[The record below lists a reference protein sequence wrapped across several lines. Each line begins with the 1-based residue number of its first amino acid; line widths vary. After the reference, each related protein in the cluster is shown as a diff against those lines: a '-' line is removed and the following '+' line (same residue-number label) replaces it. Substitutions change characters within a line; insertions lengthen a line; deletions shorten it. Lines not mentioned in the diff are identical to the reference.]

1 MKKINH
7 YVLNGAIALL
17 STAGFVACSSSD
29 DVTDAPVNPSYDGK
43 SVKTQFAI
51 NIATPVSGKTSTR
64 MTGGNTQNGSGT
76 NSNTGTF
83 LGMNNINLLTFK
95 EADVFNVTTSSAQR
109 TSNIQLDQ
117 VITLAQL
124 NASDIS
130 DTQSSKIYTDVYI
143 PVGTSQFLFY
153 GTGPI
158 GSSNNKDR
166 FSKGTLATPTIE
178 SGQTLANIEYSLV
191 TTLSENSGYTTTA
204 QEFSDYLDAIVNSS
218 YTNST
223 SMTSTWASLGDESKW
238 QTLKTAYTNFTSVG
252 SNGARGGSANAI
264 LFTLKQLYEICENLS
279 SSSDNDVKGLAGA
292 IKDNITNASGT
303 IKVKATAEQDTKG
316 NTTGYKLEYDGLV
329 DKYSTFPAT
338 YGLPEG
344 AAQLTFDTTNK
355 FEYVT
360 NGNVGNAGST
370 GTNANVAFDV
380 NNVTYPAAL
389 TYFVH
394 TPARATTKEIATTGT
409 GTDVWPTTVASWDGV
424 WNASTGYFKD
434 WTKTV
439 NSNSRSVALQYN
451 INYGVACLATTV
463 KCADKAY
470 LEDNSAAMNS
480 ESSNQQITIP
490 TGGFHV
496 TGILIGGQSK
506 TVGWD
511 FLNPKSNDQ
520 KYVVYDNDLSV
531 DASSNGVWAKRN
543 SESSKN
549 YTLVFDNYVSD
560 ATDGKQP
567 AVNIALEL
575 VNDKEEFFGVDG
587 RIAPGQKFYLVAKL
601 DPNDNNTG
609 GTASGSINW
618 PETTKSNFPAT
629 NVNRVFIQD
638 YTTTANF
645 TINSLKNAYV
655 TIPDLR
661 ASKLQLGLSVDLTW
675 QSGLTFDVPIN

>member
-1 MKKINH
+1 MKTRL
-7 YVLNGAIALL
+7 YLSAIKCAAALVA
-17 STAGFVACSSSD
+17 TAGLTACSSSD
-29 DVTDAPVNPSYDGK
+29 DVTDAPVNPTYDGK

-51 NIATPVSGKTSTR
+51 NIATPVSGKPSTR

-76 NSNTGTF
+76 LGNTNLF

-95 EADVFNVTTSSAQR
+95 EADNISVTTYSATR
-109 TSNIQLDQ
+109 TSNTQLDQ

-130 DTQSSKIYTDVYI
+130 ESQSSKIYTDVYI

-204 QEFSDYLDAIVNSS
+204 KAFSDYLDAIVNSS

-223 SMTSTWASLGDESKW
+223 STTSTWASLSDEAKW
-238 QTLKTAYTNFTSVG
+238 QTLNTAYKNFTYVG
-252 SNGARGGSANAI
+252 SNGARGGSADAI
-264 LFTLKQLYEICENLS
+264 LFTLKQLYEICDNLS
-279 SSSDNDVKGLAGA
+279 SSSDDDVKGLAGA
-292 IKDNITNASGT
+292 IKDNIINASGT
-303 IKVKATAEQDTKG
+303 IKVKATAETNTEG
-316 NTTGYKLEYDGLV
+316 TTGYKLEYDGLA
-329 DKYSTFPAT
+329 DTYRTFPAT

-360 NGNVGNAGST
+360 NGNIGKSGAT
-370 GTNANVAFDV
+370 GTNANVAFNVD
-380 NNVTYPAAL
+380 NVTYPAAL

-409 GTDVWPTTVASWDGV
+409 GTDVWPNTVDNWDGV
-424 WNASTGYFKD
+424 WNASTGNFKD

-490 TGGFHV
+490 SDGFHV

-531 DASSNGVWAKRN
+531 DASSNGVWAKCN

-560 ATDGKQP
+560 ATDGQP

-575 VNDKEEFFGVDG
+575 VNDKEEFFGIDG

-601 DPNDNNTG
+601 DPNDTATG
-609 GTASGSINW
+609 GTASGTITW
-618 PETTKSNFPAT
+618 PEASKSNFPAT
-629 NVNRVFIQD
+629 GVNRVFIQD
-638 YTTTANF
+638 HTTVANF

-675 QSGLTFDVPIN
+675 QSGLTFDVPIE

>member
-1 MKKINH
+1 MNRINN

-29 DVTDAPVNPSYDGK
+29 DVTDAPVNPTYDGK

-51 NIATPVSGKTSTR
+51 NIATPVTGNPSTR
-64 MTGGNTQNGSGT
+64 MSGENTQNGSGNT
-76 NSNTGTF
+76 NAF
-83 LGMNNINLLTFK
+83 LGMNNIQLLTFK
-95 EADVFNVTTSSAQR
+95 EADDIHVTSSTTR
-109 TSNIQLDQ
+109 TSDIQLDQ
-117 VITLAQL
+117 VITLQNL
-124 NASDIS
+124 TNTEIS
-130 DTQSSKIYTDVYI
+130 GTQSSKIYTDVYI

-158 GSSNNKDR
+158 GASTNENR
-166 FSKGTLATPTIE
+166 FSTGTLKTPTLA
-178 SGQTLANIEYSLV
+178 SGQTLADIKYSLV
-191 TTLSENSGYTTTA
+191 TTLSENSGYATTA
-204 QEFSDYLDAIVNSS
+204 KAFADYLDAIVNSS
-218 YTNST
+218 FTNST
-223 SMTSTWASLGDESKW
+223 STTSTWASLGGDDKW
-238 QTLKTAYTNFTSVG
+238 QTLKTAYENFIYVG
-252 SNGARGGSANAI
+252 SKGARGGSANAI
-264 LFTLKQLYEICENLS
+264 LFTLKQLYEICDDF
-279 SSSDNDVKGLAGA
+279 SSDSDEDVRGLAGA
-292 IKDNITNASGT
+292 IKNNIINTGGT
-303 IKVKATAEQDTKG
+303 IIVKATAEHDTQG
-316 NTTGYKLEYDGLV
+316 NTTGYRMEYNGLA

-344 AAQLTFDTTNK
+344 AAQLTFNNTTDK

-360 NGNVGNAGST
+360 NANVGNAGTT
-370 GTNANVAFDV
+370 GTNVAFDV
-380 NNVTYPAAL
+380 NKVTYPAAL

-394 TPARATTKEIATTGT
+394 TPARATTKEIATTGN
-409 GTDVWPTTVASWDGV
+409 GTDVWPNTVANWDGV
-424 WNASTGYFKD
+424 WNESTGNFKD

-470 LEDNSAAMNS
+470 LEDNSAEMNQ

-490 TGGFHV
+490 DDGFRV
-496 TGILIGGQSK
+496 TGILIGGQSQ

-511 FLNPKSNDQ
+511 FLNPNSNEQ
-520 KYVVYDNDLSV
+520 NYVVYDNDLS
-531 DASSNGVWAKRN
+531 GVLAKRN
-543 SESSKN
+543 TESSKN
-549 YTLVFDNYVSD
+549 YTLVFDNYVSNT
-560 ATDGKQP
+560 TDGKQP

-575 VNDKEEFFGVDG
+575 VNDKEEFFGIDG

-601 DPNDNNTG
+601 DPNDIQTG
-609 GTASGSINW
+609 GTASGTITW
-618 PETTKSNFPAT
+618 PDTNKSNFPARE
-629 NVNRVFIQD
+629 VNRVFIQD

-675 QSGLTFDVPIN
+675 QSGLTFEVPIE

>member
-1 MKKINH
+1 MNRINN

-17 STAGFVACSSSD
+17 STAGLVACSSSD
-29 DVTDAPVNPSYDGK
+29 DVTDAPVNPTYDGK

-95 EADVFNVTTSSAQR
+95 DDDVFSVTSSTTAR

-117 VITLAQL
+117 VITLQDLATS
-124 NASDIS
+124 AIS
-130 DTQSSKIYTDVYI
+130 EDQSSKIYTDVYI

-158 GSSNNKDR
+158 GASTNNDR
-166 FSKGTLATPTIE
+166 FSKGTLTTPTLA
-178 SGQTLANIEYSLV
+178 SGQTLADIEYSLV
-191 TTLSENSGYTTTA
+191 TTLSKNTGYTTTA
-204 QEFSDYLDAIVNSS
+204 KAFADYLNAIVTSS
-218 YTNST
+218 FTNNST
-223 SMTSTWASLGDESKW
+223 NVISTWASLSNEDKW
-238 QTLKTAYTNFTSVG
+238 QTLKTAYANFTAVG

-264 LFTLKQLYEICENLS
+264 LFTLKQLYEICDDLY
-279 SSSDNDVKGLAGA
+279 SDSDEDEDVKGLAGA
-292 IKDNITNASGT
+292 IKNNILNTSGT
-303 IKVKATAEQDTKG
+303 IKVKATAEP
-316 NTTGYKLEYDGLV
+316 NSTGYKMEYDEIA
-329 DKYSTFPAT
+329 DTYSKFPET

-344 AAQLTFDTTNK
+344 AAQLTFTDK

-360 NGNVGNAGST
+360 DANVGNTGTT
-370 GTNANVAFDV
+370 GTNVNVAFDV
-380 NNVTYPAAL
+380 NKVTYPASL

-409 GTDVWPTTVASWDGV
+409 GNDIWPKTVSAWDDVWG
-424 WNASTGYFKD
+424 STGSFKD

-463 KCADKAY
+463 KCADKEY
-470 LEDNSAAMNS
+470 LEDNSAAMNP
-480 ESSNQQITIP
+480 ESSDQQIKIP
-490 TGGFHV
+490 NDGFHV
-496 TGILIGGQSK
+496 TGILIGGQSQ

-511 FLNPKSNDQ
+511 FLNPKSSEQN
-520 KYVVYDNDLSV
+520 YVVYDNDLSV
-531 DASSNGVWAKRN
+531 GVWAQRKTV
-543 SESSKN
+543 SSKN

-560 ATDGKQP
+560 AADGNQP

-575 VNDKEEFFGVDG
+575 VNGDEEFFGIDG

-601 DPNDNNTG
+601 DPNDNRTG
-609 GTASGSINW
+609 GTASDAITW
-618 PETTKSNFPAT
+618 PDPTKSNFPAT
-629 NVNRVFIQD
+629 GTNRVFIQD

-675 QSGLTFDVPIN
+675 QSGLTFNVPID

>member
-1 MKKINH
+1 MNRINN

-17 STAGFVACSSSD
+17 STAGLVACSSSD
-29 DVTDAPVNPSYDGK
+29 DVSDAPVNPTYDGK

-64 MTGGNTQNGSGT
+64 MTGGNTQNGSGP

-95 EADVFNVTTSSAQR
+95 DADVFSVTSSTAAR

-117 VITLAQL
+117 VITLQDLA
-124 NASDIS
+124 NSAIS
-130 DTQSSKIYTDVYI
+130 DAQSSKIYTDVYI

-153 GTGPI
+153 GTGQI
-158 GSSNNKDR
+158 GASTNEDR
-166 FSKGTLATPTIE
+166 FSKGTLTTPTLA
-178 SGQTLANIEYSLV
+178 SGQTLADIEYSLV
-191 TTLSENSGYTTTA
+191 TTLSINSGYTTTA
-204 QEFSDYLDAIVNSS
+204 KAFADYLDAIANSS
-218 YTNST
+218 YTNLT
-223 SMTSTWASLGDESKW
+223 SMTSTWASLGDEPKW
-238 QTLKTAYTNFTSVG
+238 QTLKTAYNNFIYVG

-264 LFTLKQLYEICENLS
+264 LFTLKQLYEICDDLS
-279 SSSDNDVKGLAGA
+279 SVSDEDVKGLAGA
-292 IKDNITNASGT
+292 IKNNITNTSGT
-303 IKVKATAEQDTKG
+303 IKVKATPEQDNLG
-316 NTTGYKLEYDGLV
+316 NITGYKLEYDDVLT
-329 DKYSTFPAT
+329 DEYKKFPET

-344 AAQLTFDTTNK
+344 AAQLTFDNTNK

-360 NGNVGNAGST
+360 SANVGNT
-370 GTNANVAFDV
+370 GTNGTNVAFDV
-380 NNVTYPAAL
+380 DNVTYPAAL

-394 TPARATTKEIATTGT
+394 TPARATTKEIATTGP
-409 GTDVWPTTVASWDGV
+409 GTDVWPNTVASWDGV
-424 WNASTGYFKD
+424 WDESSGYFKD

-490 TGGFHV
+490 NNGFRV

-520 KYVVYDNDLSV
+520 NYVVYDNDLS
-531 DASSNGVWAKRN
+531 GVWAERN
-543 SESSKN
+543 TESSKN

-575 VNDKEEFFGVDG
+575 VNDKEEFFGIDG

-601 DPNDNNTG
+601 DPNDNQDG
-609 GTASGSINW
+609 GTASGTITW
-618 PETTKSNFPAT
+618 PEATKSNFPARE
-629 NVNRVFIQD
+629 VNRVFIQD
-638 YTTTANF
+638 YTTKAKF

-675 QSGLTFDVPIN
+675 QSGLTFNVPID

>member
-1 MKKINH
+1 MKRINN

-17 STAGFVACSSSD
+17 STAGLVSCSSSD

-64 MTGGNTQNGSGT
+64 MTSGNTQNGSGNT
-76 NSNTGTF
+76 NSF
-83 LGMNNINLLTFK
+83 LGMNNIQLLTFK
-95 EADVFNVTTSSAQR
+95 EADDIYVTSSTTR
-109 TSNIQLDQ
+109 TSDIQLDQ
-117 VITLAQL
+117 VITLQNL
-124 NASDIS
+124 TNTEIS
-130 DTQSSKIYTDVYI
+130 GTQSSKIYTDVYI

-158 GSSNNKDR
+158 GASTNEDR
-166 FSKGTLATPTIE
+166 FSKGTLTTPTLA
-178 SGQTLANIEYSLV
+178 SGQTLADIEYSLV
-191 TTLSENSGYTTTA
+191 TTLGENSDYTTTA
-204 QEFSDYLDAIVNSS
+204 KAFADYLNAIVKSS
-218 YTNST
+218 FTNST
-223 SMTSTWASLGDESKW
+223 NVTSTWASLGEDDKW
-238 QTLKTAYTNFTSVG
+238 QTLKTAYNNFIYVG

-264 LFTLKQLYEICENLS
+264 LFTLKQLYEICDDLS
-279 SSSDNDVKGLAGA
+279 SDSDEDEDVKGLAGE
-292 IKDNITNASGT
+292 IKNNIINTSGT
-303 IKVKATAEQDTKG
+303 IKVKATAETDAQG
-316 NTTGYKLEYDGLV
+316 NTTTTGYRMEYNGLA

-344 AAQLTFDTTNK
+344 AAQLTFDSTNK

-360 NGNVGNAGST
+360 NANVGTT
-370 GTNANVAFDV
+370 GTNVTFDV
-380 NNVTYPAAL
+380 QKVTYPAAL

-409 GTDVWPTTVASWDGV
+409 GDVWPKTVSAWDDV
-424 WNASTGYFKD
+424 WGSTGYFKD

-470 LEDNSAAMNS
+470 LEDNSAEMNQ
-480 ESSNQQITIP
+480 ESSNQQIKIP
-490 TGGFHV
+490 NNGFHV

-511 FLNPKSNDQ
+511 FLNPNSNDQ
-520 KYVVYDNDLSV
+520 NYVVYDNDLSV
-531 DASSNGVWAKRN
+531 DASSSGVWAKRN
-543 SESSKN
+543 TPSSKN

-560 ATDGKQP
+560 ATGGKQP

-575 VNDKEEFFGVDG
+575 VNDNEEFFGIDG

-601 DPNDNNTG
+601 DPNDNLNG
-609 GTASGSINW
+609 GTASGAITW
-618 PETTKSNFPAT
+618 PDPTKSNFPAT
-629 NVNRVFIQD
+629 GTNRVFIQD

-675 QSGLTFDVPIN
+675 QNGLTFEVPIE

>member
-1 MKKINH
+1 MNRINN

-29 DVTDAPVNPSYDGK
+29 DVSDAPVNPTYDGK

-64 MTGGNTQNGSGT
+64 MTGGNTQNGSGP

-95 EADVFNVTTSSAQR
+95 DADDFSVTSSTAAR

-117 VITLAQL
+117 VITLQDLA
-124 NASDIS
+124 NSAIS
-130 DTQSSKIYTDVYI
+130 DAQSSKIYTDVYI

-153 GTGPI
+153 GTGQI
-158 GSSNNKDR
+158 GASTNEDR
-166 FSKGTLATPTIE
+166 FSKGTLTTPTLA
-178 SGQTLANIEYSLV
+178 SGQTLADIEYSLV
-191 TTLSENSGYTTTA
+191 TTLSINSGYTTTA
-204 QEFSDYLDAIVNSS
+204 KAFADYLDAIANSS
-218 YTNST
+218 YTNLT
-223 SMTSTWASLGDESKW
+223 SMTSTWASLGDEPKW
-238 QTLKTAYTNFTSVG
+238 QTLKTAYNNFIYVG

-264 LFTLKQLYEICENLS
+264 LFTLKQLYEICDDLS
-279 SSSDNDVKGLAGA
+279 SVSDEDVNGLAGA
-292 IKDNITNASGT
+292 IKNNITNTSGT
-303 IKVKATAEQDTKG
+303 IKVKATPEQDNLG
-316 NTTGYKLEYDGLV
+316 NITGYKLEYDDVLT
-329 DKYSTFPAT
+329 DEYKKFPET

-344 AAQLTFDTTNK
+344 AAQLTFDNTNK

-360 NGNVGNAGST
+360 SANVGNT
-370 GTNANVAFDV
+370 GTNGTNVAFDV
-380 NNVTYPAAL
+380 DNVTYPAAL

-394 TPARATTKEIATTGT
+394 TPARATTKEIATTGP
-409 GTDVWPTTVASWDGV
+409 GTDVWPNTVASWDGV
-424 WNASTGYFKD
+424 WDESSGYFKD

-490 TGGFHV
+490 NNGFRV

-511 FLNPKSNDQ
+511 FLNPTSNDQ
-520 KYVVYDNDLSV
+520 NYVVYDNDLSV
-531 DASSNGVWAKRN
+531 DASSSGVWAKRN
-543 SESSKN
+543 TPSSKN
-549 YTLVFDNYVSD
+549 YTLVFDNYVAD

-575 VNDKEEFFGVDG
+575 VNDKEEFFGIDG

-601 DPNDNNTG
+601 DPNDNQTG
-609 GTASGSINW
+609 GTALGTITW
-618 PETTKSNFPAT
+618 PDHTKSNFPAT
-629 NVNRVFIQD
+629 GKNRVFIQD

-675 QSGLTFDVPIN
+675 QSGLTFNVPID

>member
-1 MKKINH
+1 MNRINN

-29 DVTDAPVNPSYDGK
+29 DVSDAPVNPTYDGK

-64 MTGGNTQNGSGT
+64 MTGGNTQNGSGS

-95 EADVFNVTTSSAQR
+95 DADVFSVTSSTAAR

-117 VITLAQL
+117 VITLQDLATS
-124 NASDIS
+124 AIS
-130 DTQSSKIYTDVYI
+130 EDQSSKIYTDVYI

-158 GSSNNKDR
+158 GAFTNNDR
-166 FSKGTLATPTIE
+166 FSKGTLTTPTLA
-178 SGQTLANIEYSLV
+178 SGQTLADIKYSLV
-191 TTLSENSGYTTTA
+191 TTLGENSGYTTTA
-204 QEFSDYLDAIVNSS
+204 KAFADYLDAIANSS

-223 SMTSTWASLGDESKW
+223 SITSTWASLSEEARW
-238 QTLKTAYTNFTSVG
+238 QTLKTAYNNFIYVG

-264 LFTLKQLYEICENLS
+264 LFTLKQLYEICDDLN
-279 SSSDNDVKGLAGA
+279 SSSDDDVKGLANA
-292 IKDNITNASGT
+292 IKNNILNTSGT
-303 IKVKATAEQDTKG
+303 IKVKATAEYDTQS
-316 NTTGYKLEYDGLV
+316 NITGYKMEYDDVLT
-329 DKYSTFPAT
+329 DEYKKFPET

-344 AAQLTFDTTNK
+344 AAQLTFDNTNK

-360 NGNVGNAGST
+360 SANVGNT
-370 GTNANVAFDV
+370 GTTGTNVAFDV

-394 TPARATTKEIATTGT
+394 TPARATTKEIATTGP
-409 GTDVWPTTVASWDGV
+409 GTDVWPNTVANWDGV
-424 WNASTGYFKD
+424 WNESTGNFKD

-463 KCADKAY
+463 KCADKEY
-470 LEDNSAAMNS
+470 LEDNSAAMNP

-490 TGGFHV
+490 TNGFRV

-511 FLNPKSNDQ
+511 FLNPISNDQ
-520 KYVVYDNDLSV
+520 NYVVYDNDLSV
-531 DASSNGVWAKRN
+531 DASSSGVWAKRN
-543 SESSKN
+543 TESSKN

-560 ATDGKQP
+560 ATDGRQP

-575 VNDKEEFFGVDG
+575 VNDKEEFFGIDG

-601 DPNDNNTG
+601 DPNDNQNG
-609 GTASGSINW
+609 GTASGTITW

-629 NVNRVFIQD
+629 GTNRVFIQD
-638 YTTTANF
+638 YTTKANF

>member
-1 MKKINH
+1 MNRINN

-17 STAGFVACSSSD
+17 STAGLVACSSSD
-29 DVTDAPVNPSYDGK
+29 DVTDAPVNPTYDGK

-51 NIATPVSGKTSTR
+51 NIATPVTGNPSTR
-64 MTGGNTQNGSGT
+64 MSDVNTQNGSGNT
-76 NSNTGTF
+76 NSF

-95 EADVFNVTTSSAQR
+95 EADAIKVTSYTDR

-117 VITLAQL
+117 VITLQNL
-124 NASDIS
+124 TNTEIS
-130 DTQSSKIYTDVYI
+130 GTQSSKIYTDVYI

-158 GSSNNKDR
+158 GASTNNDR
-166 FSKGTLATPTIE
+166 FSKGTLTTPTLAI
-178 SGQTLANIEYSLV
+178 GQTLANIEYSLV
-191 TTLSENSGYTTTA
+191 TTLSENSGYETTA
-204 QEFSDYLDAIVNSS
+204 KAFADYLDAIANSS
-218 YTNST
+218 FTNST
-223 SMTSTWASLGDESKW
+223 NATNKWASLGEEAKW
-238 QTLKTAYTNFTSVG
+238 QTLKTAYENFIDVG

-264 LFTLKQLYEICENLS
+264 LFTLKQLYEICDDLNSS
-279 SSSDNDVKGLAGA
+279 SSSDEDVKGLAGA
-292 IKDNITNASGT
+292 IKDKITNISGT
-303 IKVKATAEQDTKG
+303 IKVKATPEQDTQG
-316 NTTGYKLEYDGLV
+316 NTTGFKMEYDGLA
-329 DKYSTFPAT
+329 DTYSTFPAT

-344 AAQLTFDTTNK
+344 AAQLTFDSTNK

-360 NGNVGNAGST
+360 NANVGNTGTT
-370 GTNANVAFDV
+370 GTNVKVAFDV
-380 NNVTYPAAL
+380 NKVTYPAAL

-409 GTDVWPTTVASWDGV
+409 GTDVWPNTVANWDGV
-424 WNASTGYFKD
+424 WNESTGNFKD

-470 LEDNSAAMNS
+470 LEDNSAAMNQ

-490 TGGFHV
+490 TDGFRV

-511 FLNPKSNDQ
+511 FLNPNSNEQ
-520 KYVVYDNDLSV
+520 NYVVYDNDLS
-531 DASSNGVWAKRN
+531 GVLAKRN
-543 SESSKN
+543 TESSKN
-549 YTLVFDNYVSD
+549 YTLVFDNYVSNT
-560 ATDGKQP
+560 TDGKQP

-575 VNDKEEFFGVDG
+575 VNDKEEFFGIDG

-601 DPNDNNTG
+601 DPNDIQTG
-609 GTASGSINW
+609 GTASGTITW
-618 PETTKSNFPAT
+618 PDTNKSNFPARE
-629 NVNRVFIQD
+629 VNRVFIQD

-675 QSGLTFDVPIN
+675 QSGLTFDVSID

>member
-1 MKKINH
+1 
-7 YVLNGAIALL
+7 
-17 STAGFVACSSSD
+17 
-29 DVTDAPVNPSYDGK
+29 
-43 SVKTQFAI
+43 
-51 NIATPVSGKTSTR
+51 
-64 MTGGNTQNGSGT
+64 
-76 NSNTGTF
+76 
-83 LGMNNINLLTFK
+83 MNNIQLLTFK
-95 EADVFNVTTSSAQR
+95 EADDIHVTSSTTR
-109 TSNIQLDQ
+109 TSDIQLDQ
-117 VITLAQL
+117 VITLQNL
-124 NASDIS
+124 TNTEIS
-130 DTQSSKIYTDVYI
+130 GTQSSKIYTDVYI

-158 GSSNNKDR
+158 GASTNNDR
-166 FSKGTLATPTIE
+166 FSKGTLKTPRLAI
-178 SGQTLANIEYSLV
+178 GQTLANIEYSLV

-204 QEFSDYLDAIVNSS
+204 KAFADYLDAIVNSS
-218 YTNST
+218 FTNST
-223 SMTSTWASLGDESKW
+223 STTSTWASLGEDAKW
-238 QTLKTAYTNFTSVG
+238 QTLKTAYENFIYVG
-252 SNGARGGSANAI
+252 PNGARGGSANAI
-264 LFTLKQLYEICENLS
+264 LFTLKQLYEICDDF
-279 SSSDNDVKGLAGA
+279 SSDSDEDVRGLAGA
-292 IKDNITNASGT
+292 IKNNIINTGGT
-303 IKVKATAEQDTKG
+303 IIVKATAEHDTQG
-316 NTTGYKLEYDGLV
+316 NITGYNMEYDGLA
-329 DKYSTFPAT
+329 DTYKKFPAT
-338 YGLPEG
+338 YGLPDG
-344 AAQLTFDTTNK
+344 AAQLTFNSTNK

-360 NGNVGNAGST
+360 NANVGNTGTT
-370 GTNANVAFDV
+370 GTNVKVAFDV

-409 GTDVWPTTVASWDGV
+409 GTDVWPNTVANWDGV
-424 WNASTGYFKD
+424 WDESTGFFKD

-470 LEDNSAAMNS
+470 LEDNSAEMNQ

-490 TGGFHV
+490 TGGFRV

-520 KYVVYDNDLSV
+520 NYVVYDNDLS
-531 DASSNGVWAKRN
+531 GVWAERN
-543 SESSKN
+543 TESSKN

-575 VNDKEEFFGVDG
+575 VNGDEEFFGIDG

-601 DPNDNNTG
+601 DPNDNQNG
-609 GTASGSINW
+609 GTASGTITW
-618 PETTKSNFPAT
+618 PETSTSNFPARE
-629 NVNRVFIQD
+629 VNRVFIQD

-675 QSGLTFDVPIN
+675 QSGLTFDVPIE

>member
-1 MKKINH
+1 MKRINN

-17 STAGFVACSSSD
+17 STAGLVACSSD

-51 NIATPVSGKTSTR
+51 NIATPVTGNPSTR
-64 MTGGNTQNGSGT
+64 MSDVNTQNGTSGT
-76 NSNTGTF
+76 NSF

-95 EADVFNVTTSSAQR
+95 DADDISVTSSTPR

-117 VITLAQL
+117 VITLQNL
-124 NASDIS
+124 TNTEIS
-130 DTQSSKIYTDVYI
+130 GTQSSKIYTDVYI

-158 GSSNNKDR
+158 GTSTNSDR
-166 FSKGTLATPTIE
+166 FSKGTLTTPTLA

-191 TTLSENSGYTTTA
+191 TTLNENSGYTATA
-204 QEFSDYLDAIVNSS
+204 KDFADYLDAIVNSS
-218 YTNST
+218 FTNST
-223 SMTSTWASLGDESKW
+223 STTSTWASLGEDSKW
-238 QTLKTAYTNFTSVG
+238 QTLKTAYENFIYVG
-252 SNGARGGSANAI
+252 SKGARGGSANAI
-264 LFTLKQLYEICENLS
+264 LFTLKQLYEICDALN
-279 SSSDNDVKGLAGA
+279 SSSDDDVKGLAGV
-292 IKDNITNASGT
+292 IKNNILNTTGP
-303 IKVKATAEQDTKG
+303 IKVKATAEP
-316 NTTGYKLEYDGLV
+316 NSTGYKMEYDGIA
-329 DKYSTFPAT
+329 DTYSTFPAT

-344 AAQLTFDTTNK
+344 AAQLTFDNTNK

-360 NGNVGNAGST
+360 NANVGNTGTT
-370 GTNANVAFDV
+370 GTNVNVAFDV
-380 NNVTYPAAL
+380 NKVTYPAAL

-409 GTDVWPTTVASWDGV
+409 GTDVWPNTIANWDGV
-424 WNASTGYFKD
+424 WEESTGSFKD

-463 KCADKAY
+463 KCADKEY
-470 LEDNSAAMNS
+470 LEDNSAEMKP
-480 ESSNQQITIP
+480 ESSTQQITIP
-490 TGGFHV
+490 SGGFRV

-511 FLNPKSNDQ
+511 FLNPNSNEQ
-520 KYVVYDNDLSV
+520 NYVVYDNDLSE
-531 DASSNGVWAKRN
+531 VWAKRN
-543 SESSKN
+543 TESSKN
-549 YTLVFDNYVSD
+549 YTLVFDNYVSN

-575 VNDKEEFFGVDG
+575 VNGEEEFFGIDG

-601 DPNDNNTG
+601 DPNDNQNG
-609 GTASGSINW
+609 GTASGAITW
-618 PETTKSNFPAT
+618 PETTKSNFPARDT
-629 NVNRVFIQD
+629 NRVFIQD
-638 YTTTANF
+638 YTTKANF

-661 ASKLQLGLSVDLTW
+661 ASKLQLGLSVDLKW
-675 QSGLTFDVPIN
+675 QSGLTFEVPIN

>member
-1 MKKINH
+1 MKRVNQ
-7 YVLNGAIALL
+7 LFFGSALALL
-17 STAGFVACSSSD
+17 AGASLTACSSSD

-76 NSNTGTF
+76 NSNTGAF
-83 LGMNNINLLTFK
+83 LGMENINLLTFK

-117 VITLAQL
+117 VIKLQSLT
-124 NASDIS
+124 NSDIS
-130 DTQSSKIYTDVYI
+130 ESQSSKIYTDVYI

-158 GSSNNKDR
+158 GSSDNNDR

-178 SGQTLANIEYSLV
+178 SGQTLTNIEYSLV
-191 TTLSENSGYTTTA
+191 STLSVNSGYTTTA
-204 QEFSDYLDAIVNSS
+204 KAFADYLDAIVNSS
-218 YTNST
+218 FTNST
-223 SMTSTWASLGDESKW
+223 TSTTNTWASLDDEPKW

-264 LFTLKQLYEICENLS
+264 LFTLKQLYEICDNLS
-279 SSSDNDVKGLAGA
+279 SSSNDDVKGLAGA
-292 IKDNITNASGT
+292 IKNNITNASGT
-303 IKVKATAEQDTKG
+303 IKVKATAEQDAQG
-316 NTTGYKLEYDGLV
+316 NTTGYKLEYDGLA
-329 DKYSTFPAT
+329 DTYSTFPAT

-344 AAQLTFDTTNK
+344 AAQLTFESTNK

-360 NGNVGNAGST
+360 NANVGNAGST

-394 TPARATTKEIATTGT
+394 TPARATTKEIATTGS
-409 GTDVWPTTVASWDGV
+409 GTDVWPKTVSAWDDV
-424 WNASTGYFKD
+424 WGSTGNFKD

-490 TGGFHV
+490 SAGFHV
-496 TGILIGGQSK
+496 TGILIGGQPK

-531 DASSNGVWAKRN
+531 DASSNGVWAKCN

-560 ATDGKQP
+560 VTGGKQP

-601 DPNDNNTG
+601 DPNDNAAG
-609 GTASGSINW
+609 GTASGSITW
-618 PETTKSNFPAT
+618 PEASKSNFPAT
-629 NVNRVFIQD
+629 GVNRVFIQD

-675 QSGLTFDVPIN
+675 QSGLTFNVPID

>member
-1 MKKINH
+1 MNRINN

-17 STAGFVACSSSD
+17 STAGLVACSSSD

-51 NIATPVSGKTSTR
+51 NVATPVSGKTSTR
-64 MTGGNTQNGSGT
+64 MTSGNTQNGGGISGNT
-76 NSNTGTF
+76 NSF
-83 LGMNNINLLTFK
+83 LGMNNIQLLTFK
-95 EADVFNVTTSSAQR
+95 EADDIKVTSSTDR

-117 VITLAQL
+117 VITLQELATS
-124 NASDIS
+124 AIS
-130 DTQSSKIYTDVYI
+130 EDQSSKIYTDVYI

-158 GSSNNKDR
+158 GASTNNDR
-166 FSKGTLATPTIE
+166 FSKGTLTTPSLA
-178 SGQTLANIEYSLV
+178 SGQTLADIEYSLV
-191 TTLSENSGYTTTA
+191 TTLSENNGYTTTA
-204 QEFSDYLDAIVNSS
+204 KAFADYLDAIVNSS

-223 SMTSTWASLGDESKW
+223 SMTSTWASLGDDPKW
-238 QTLKTAYTNFTSVG
+238 QTLKTAYANFTAVG
-252 SNGARGGSANAI
+252 SIGARGGSANAI
-264 LFTLKQLYEICENLS
+264 LFTLKQLYEICDDLN
-279 SSSDNDVKGLAGA
+279 SSSDDDVKGLANA
-292 IKDNITNASGT
+292 IKNNILNTSGT
-303 IKVKATAEQDTKG
+303 IKVKATAEYDTQS
-316 NTTGYKLEYDGLV
+316 NITGYKMDYDGLA
-329 DKYSTFPAT
+329 DTYSKFPET

-344 AAQLTFDTTNK
+344 AAQLTFDNTNK

-360 NGNVGNAGST
+360 SANVGNT
-370 GTNANVAFDV
+370 GTTGTNVAFDV

-394 TPARATTKEIATTGT
+394 TPARATTKEIATTGS
-409 GTDVWPTTVASWDGV
+409 GTDVWPNTVANWDGV
-424 WNASTGYFKD
+424 WNELTGNFKD

-470 LEDNSAAMNS
+470 LEDNSAAMNL

-490 TGGFHV
+490 TNGFRV

-511 FLNPKSNDQ
+511 FLNPNSNDQ
-520 KYVVYDNDLSV
+520 NYVVYDNDLSV
-531 DASSNGVWAKRN
+531 DASSSGVWAKRN
-543 SESSKN
+543 TPSSKN

-560 ATDGKQP
+560 ATGGKQP

-575 VNDKEEFFGVDG
+575 VNDNEEFFGIDG

-601 DPNDNNTG
+601 DPNDNQIG
-609 GTASGSINW
+609 STASGTITW
-618 PETTKSNFPAT
+618 PEATKSNFPARD
-629 NVNRVFIQD
+629 VNRVFIQD
-638 YTTTANF
+638 YTTTAKF

-661 ASKLQLGLSVDLTW
+661 ASKLQLGLSVDLSWRT
-675 QSGLTFDVPIN
+675 GLTYDVPIE

>member
-1 MKKINH
+1 MKTINH

-29 DVTDAPVNPSYDGK
+29 DVTDAPVNPTYDGK

-51 NIATPVSGKTSTR
+51 NIATPVTGNPSTR
-64 MTGGNTQNGSGT
+64 MTDKNTQNGSNGT
-76 NSNTGTF
+76 NDF

-95 EADVFNVTTSSAQR
+95 EADNISVTTSSATR
-109 TSNIQLDQ
+109 TSKTQLDQ

-130 DTQSSKIYTDVYI
+130 ETQSSKIYTDVYI

-158 GSSNNKDR
+158 GSSDNADR
-166 FSKGTLATPTIE
+166 FSKGTLATPALA
-178 SGQTLANIEYSLV
+178 SGQTLTNIEYSLV
-191 TTLSENSGYTTTA
+191 STLSVNSGYTTTA
-204 QEFSDYLDAIVNSS
+204 KAFADYLDAIVNSS
-218 YTNST
+218 FTNST
-223 SMTSTWASLGDESKW
+223 NTTNTWASLSDEPKW
-238 QTLKTAYTNFTSVG
+238 KTLKTAYTNFTSVG
-252 SNGARGGSANAI
+252 PNGARGGSANAI

-292 IKDNITNASGT
+292 IKDKITNASGI
-303 IKVKATAEQDTKG
+303 IKVKATAETNTEG
-316 NTTGYKLEYDGLV
+316 TTGYKLEYDGLA
-329 DKYSTFPAT
+329 DAYSTFPAT

-344 AAQLTFDTTNK
+344 AAQLTFDPTNK

-360 NGNVGNAGST
+360 NGKVGNAGST

-394 TPARATTKEIATTGT
+394 TPARATTKEIATTGS
-409 GTDVWPTTVASWDGV
+409 GTDVWPKTVSAWDDV
-424 WNASTGYFKD
+424 WGSTGNFKD

-490 TGGFHV
+490 TDGFHV

-520 KYVVYDNDLSV
+520 NYVVYDNDLSV
-531 DASSNGVWAKRN
+531 DASSTGVWAKRN
-543 SESSKN
+543 SVSSKN

-560 ATDGKQP
+560 ATDGQP

-575 VNDKEEFFGVDG
+575 VNDKEEFFGIDG

-601 DPNDNNTG
+601 DPNDNQTG
-609 GTASGSINW
+609 GTASGAITW
-618 PETTKSNFPAT
+618 PATTKSNFPAT
-629 NVNRVFIQD
+629 GVNRVFIQD

-675 QSGLTFDVPIN
+675 QSGLTFNVPID

>member
-1 MKKINH
+1 MNRINN

-29 DVTDAPVNPSYDGK
+29 DVTDAPVNPTYDGK

-51 NIATPVSGKTSTR
+51 NIATPVTGNPSTR
-64 MTGGNTQNGSGT
+64 MSGENTQNGSGT
-76 NSNTGTF
+76 SGNTNSF

-95 EADVFNVTTSSAQR
+95 DADDISVTSSTTPR

-117 VITLAQL
+117 VITLQ
-124 NASDIS
+124 NITNTEIS
-130 DTQSSKIYTDVYI
+130 GTQSSKIYTDVYI

-158 GSSNNKDR
+158 GASTNNDR
-166 FSKGTLATPTIE
+166 FSKGTLTTPTLAI
-178 SGQTLANIEYSLV
+178 GQTLKDIEYSLV
-191 TTLSENSGYTTTA
+191 TTLGENSGYTTTA
-204 QEFSDYLDAIVNSS
+204 KAFADYLNAIVKSS
-218 YTNST
+218 FTNST
-223 SMTSTWASLGDESKW
+223 NLTSTWASLGEDDKW
-238 QTLKTAYTNFTSVG
+238 QTLKTAYNNFIYVG

-264 LFTLKQLYEICENLS
+264 LFTLKQLYEICDDF
-279 SSSDNDVKGLAGA
+279 SSDSDENVRGLAGA
-292 IKDNITNASGT
+292 IKNNIINTGGT
-303 IKVKATAEQDTKG
+303 IIVKATAEHDTQG
-316 NTTGYKLEYDGLV
+316 NITGYNMEYDGLA
-329 DKYSTFPAT
+329 DTYSTFPAT

-344 AAQLTFDTTNK
+344 AAQLTFDRSTDK

-360 NGNVGNAGST
+360 DANVGNTGTT
-370 GTNANVAFDV
+370 GTNVNVAFDV
-380 NNVTYPAAL
+380 NKVTYPASL

-409 GTDVWPTTVASWDGV
+409 GNDIWPKTVSAWDDVWG
-424 WNASTGYFKD
+424 STGSFKD

-463 KCADKAY
+463 KCADKEY
-470 LEDNSAAMNS
+470 LEDNSAAMNP

-490 TGGFHV
+490 TNGFRV

-511 FLNPKSNDQ
+511 FLNPISNDQ
-520 KYVVYDNDLSV
+520 NYVVYDNDLSV
-531 DASSNGVWAKRN
+531 DASSSGVWAKRN
-543 SESSKN
+543 TESSKN

-560 ATDGKQP
+560 ATDGRQP

-575 VNDKEEFFGVDG
+575 VNDKEEFFGIDG

-601 DPNDNNTG
+601 DPNDNQNG
-609 GTASGSINW
+609 GTASGTITW
-618 PETTKSNFPAT
+618 PETTKSNFPARDVT
-629 NVNRVFIQD
+629 RVFIQD
-638 YTTTANF
+638 YTTKANF

-675 QSGLTFDVPIN
+675 QSGLTFNVPID